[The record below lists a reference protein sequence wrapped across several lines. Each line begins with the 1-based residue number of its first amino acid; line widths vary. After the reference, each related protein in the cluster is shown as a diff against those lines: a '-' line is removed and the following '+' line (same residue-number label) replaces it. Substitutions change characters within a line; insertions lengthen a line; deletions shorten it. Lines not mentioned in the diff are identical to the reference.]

1 MENTRKAA
9 LDMFFIQL
17 IWAFWFLGIMLIINV
32 VRIIVFGREVNTFYD
47 SVYVAGNI
55 FMLVIGLI
63 STAFLPYFVEL
74 GVTRKAYFKGV
85 LFAALGLSIALPI
98 LSLVISYLEK
108 IVLSLFMNPSFVN
121 ASYNDID
128 FDGNV
133 IGDLIEVI
141 VAAPH
146 VSIEDQFFLSLAL
159 FSFHLFSYY
168 LAGWFI
174 SCCYYRF
181 GQIAFVSIAIAVSM
195 YLLIDTSIRTLLDLP
210 SIPWYS
216 GVADLPAGVLISLI
230 ALVIVIW
237 IAAVKFLTKNVAIK
251 I

>member
-17 IWAFWFLGIMLIINV
+17 IWAFWFLGYMLIINV
-32 VRIIVFGREVNTFYD
+32 VRIIGFGREVNTFYD
-47 SVYVAGNI
+47 TEYVAGNI
-55 FMLVIGLI
+55 FILVIGLI

-230 ALVIVIW
+230 ALVIVI
-237 IAAVKFLTKNVAIK
+237 
-251 I
+251 

>member
-32 VRIIVFGREVNTFYD
+32 VRIIVLGREANTFYD
-47 SVYVAGNI
+47 SVYIAGNI

-63 STAFLPYFVEL
+63 SISFLPHFVEH
-74 GVTRKAYFKGV
+74 GITRKDYFKGV

-108 IVLSLFMNPSFVN
+108 IVLSIFLNPSFVE
-121 ASYNDID
+121 ASFNDIA

-133 IGDLIEVI
+133 IGDLVEVI
-141 VAAPH
+141 VTAPH

-174 SCCYYRF
+174 SSCYYRF
-181 GQIAFVSIAIAVSM
+181 GQIAFVSIAIAIYL

-210 SIPWYS
+210 SIPLYS
-216 GVADLPAGVLISLI
+216 AIADLPTGVLISLI
-230 ALVIVIW
+230 AAVIVKW
-237 IAAVKFLTKNVAIK
+237 IVAVRLMTRNVAIK